1 MHRALVRYIVL
12 LLIAATTASAAELS
26 AGDLDRRRKA
36 LDDLLK
42 EQWEY
47 TMRTNPEFASLIG
60 DRRFNDKSAD
70 VSEAATRKD
79 AAETRKFLQKF
90 KAIDA
95 RGFSEQEQV
104 NKALMVRN
112 LEDSLEDY

>member
-1 MHRALVRYIVL
+1 MHRALFRCIVA
-12 LLIAATTASAAELS
+12 LLIASTTASAAEMS

-47 TMRTNPEFASLIG
+47 VLRTNPEFASVIG

-70 VSEAATRKD
+70 VSEAAIRKGM
-79 AAETRKFLQKF
+79 FMS
-90 KAIDA
+90 A
-95 RGFSEQEQV
+95 RAF
-104 NKALMVRN
+104 
-112 LEDSLEDY
+112 